1 MPRRQTPHP
10 IAAKVGARIRAL
22 RQERGLSMS
31 KLGAASRVSKG
42 SLSGIEAGRAVV
54 TIATLAR
61 IARGL
66 GVTTA
71 HVLTFPEDSPLE
83 ALLEEV
89 GQRPPSAP
97 RSRRR
102 PPI

>member
-1 MPRRQTPHP
+1 MPRRATPHP
-10 IAAKVGARIRAL
+10 IASKVGGRIREL
-22 RQERGLSMS
+22 RQERGWSIA

-42 SLSGIEAGRAVV
+42 SLSGIERGLVLV
-54 TIATLAR
+54 NVATLAR
-61 IARGL
+61 IAQGL
-66 GVTTA
+66 GVTSA
-71 HVLTFPEDSPLE
+71 HVMTFPEDSPLE

-102 PPI
+102 PPS